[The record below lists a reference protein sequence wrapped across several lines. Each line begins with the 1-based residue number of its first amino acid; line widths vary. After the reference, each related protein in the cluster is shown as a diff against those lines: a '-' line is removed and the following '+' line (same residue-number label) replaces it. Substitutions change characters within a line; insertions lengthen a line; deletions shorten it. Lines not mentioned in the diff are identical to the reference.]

1 MTMTLYE
8 GLILTNLAVSLWL
21 AYNLGKAKTE
31 IEILY
36 QGIAQVMSEEDES

>member
-8 GLILTNLAVSLWL
+8 GLILANLVVSLWL
-21 AYNLGKAKTE
+21 AYKLGKAETE

-36 QGIAQVMSEEDES
+36 QGIAQIMSEEDKS